1 VNFFTFLRYPLRSS
15 CNVVAMNNIQ
25 KAVKNSYEIERLDQ
39 QPEVTLMDRLISLVK
54 AVAEFEPIT
63 WMGLVSITALSVVA
77 LSLWLHRKP

>member
-1 VNFFTFLRYPLRSS
+1 
-15 CNVVAMNNIQ
+15 MNNIQ